1 MFMTP
6 ALRTIAAPVILIACL
21 GAATLPSAAESA
33 SAPASMKAI
42 AMDSPGGPEVMTLHT
57 LPVPKL
63 DANEILIA
71 LHTAGVAVWDL
82 EIRQSAK
89 YIANP
94 KFPYILGSDGA
105 GVVAAVGPGVTRF
118 KVGDKVYAYCWDN
131 PKGGFYAEYV
141 AVSTN
146 CVAPL
151 PNNVSLDDAGVL
163 GASGLTALSGVDRIL
178 HLKPGEKV
186 IIHGASGAVGT
197 LALQMA
203 KARGAKVL
211 ATTSG
216 GEEGKCPGAPT
227 GCRCGDRWPQRT
239 ILPPPH
245 TRSRPRAWMPFSH
258 SPVAMRSSAAWM
270 PCVPAAVSPIRR
282 ELQRHRS
289 RVRASRSRLTMR
301 STNRRPSRCC
311 CSTAPWRRS
320 RNSGFPFPRGFAL
333 ADAAKAHERVAA
345 GGVLGKIALK
355 IR

>member
-6 ALRTIAAPVILIACL
+6 TLRPVAAAVILLACL
-21 GAATLPSAAESA
+21 SAATSLSAAESLPV
-33 SAPASMKAI
+33 PATMQAI
-42 AMDSPGGPEVMTLHT
+42 ALDAPGGVEVMTLRT
-57 LPVPKL
+57 VPVPKL
-63 DANEILIA
+63 NANEILIA

-82 EIRQSAK
+82 EIRQSMK
-89 YIANP
+89 YVHARY
-94 KFPYILGSDGA
+94 PYTLGSDGA
-105 GVVAAVGPGVTRF
+105 GVVAAVAPGVTHF
-118 KVGDKVYAYCWDN
+118 KAGDKVYAYCWDN

-151 PNNVSLDDAGVL
+151 PRNVSLEDAGVL

-178 HLKPGEKV
+178 HLKRGEKV
-186 IIHGASGAVGT
+186 IIHGATGAVGT

-216 GEEGKCPGAPT
+216 GEEGIALARALGADVAIDGRKGDVAAAAREFAPKGVDAVLALAGGDTLQRCMDALRSGGRLAYPT
-227 GCRCGDRWPQRT
+227 GIPATPTPRPGITITPYDAIHEPEAEQLLLLNRT
-239 ILPPPH
+239 VEAIKGFRVP
-245 TRSRPRAWMPFSH
+245 
-258 SPVAMRSSAAWM
+258 SP
-270 PCVPAAVSPIRR
+270 
-282 ELQRHRS
+282 EK
-289 RVRASRSRLTMR
+289 
-301 STNRRPSRCC
+301 
-311 CSTAPWRRS
+311 
-320 RNSGFPFPRGFAL
+320 FAL

>member
-1 MFMTP
+1 MTP
-6 ALRTIAAPVILIACL
+6 TLRFIAAPVILIACL
-21 GAATLPSAAESA
+21 GAVTFLSAAESA
-33 SAPASMKAI
+33 PVPATLKAI
-42 AMDSPGGPEVMTLHT
+42 AMDHPGGLEVMTLRT

-63 DANEILIA
+63 GANEILIA
-71 LHTAGVAVWDL
+71 VHTAGVAVWDL

-89 YIANP
+89 YVKA
-94 KFPYILGSDGA
+94 KFPYVLGSDGA
-105 GVVAAVGPGVTRF
+105 GVVAAVAPGVTRF

-151 PNNVSLDDAGVL
+151 PKNISLDDAGVL
-163 GASGLTALSGVDRIL
+163 GASGLTAFSGVDRIL
-178 HLKPGEKV
+178 SLKPGEKV

-216 GEEGKCPGAPT
+216 GEKGTTLARQLGADVVVDGRNGDIAAAARAFAPQGVDAVLALAGGDGLKRCMDALRSGGRLAYPT
-227 GCRCGDRWPQRT
+227 G
-239 ILPPPH
+239 I
-245 TRSRPRAWMPFSH
+245 
-258 SPVAMRSSAAWM
+258 
-270 PCVPAAVSPIRR
+270 AAVPEERPGITITPYDAIF
-282 ELQRHRS
+282 EPQAEQMLQLNRTVEAIKNF
-289 RVRASRSRLTMR
+289 RVPVPET
-301 STNRRPSRCC
+301 
-311 CSTAPWRRS
+311 
-320 RNSGFPFPRGFAL
+320 FAL
-333 ADAAKAHERVAA
+333 ADAAKAHERIAA